1 MWEGPT
7 TLLSGSCQ
15 AACDASG
22 GTTAASSTVASAA
35 LPLRCARFGAELW
48 AGEVPET
55 GLECVQTQSCVP
67 TLVCDHLQSV
77 LLSRDAVVP
86 HREETVTVDRIVD
99 LGSEVRVALTEL
111 CRERGGRVSL
121 AEEAAGAEG

>member
-67 TLVCDHLQSV
+67 TLVCDHLQAV
-77 LLSRDAVVP
+77 LLSRDGM
-86 HREETVTVDRIVD
+86 
-99 LGSEVRVALTEL
+99 LCLTE
-111 CRERGGRVSL
+111 RKPSRWIASL
-121 AEEAAGAEG
+121 ILGAKSGWR